1 MQQEQ
6 QTGRDWEGI
15 PAEEGKPIDLVLE
28 GGGVKGIGLV
38 GALSVLEEEGY
49 RFQNIAGTSAGAI
62 VAALI
67 AVGYR
72 AEELREVIMELN
84 FGTFTDEDA
93 VDRIPFVGKA
103 LSILLE
109 KGIYE
114 GERFKQW
121 MSEMLARKVQDTAG
135 NGMETPRSVTFGDL
149 PASESTN
156 PRFEHRVQV
165 VVSDLTT
172 RDLLVLPQ
180 QAQKLGVEA
189 SNLEVAAAVR
199 MSTSIPIFFEPV
211 WFPEQTRRNE
221 RHLLVDGGVLS
232 NFPVWV
238 FDVPRGEQPRWPT
251 FGLRLFE
258 SSRQPLAQELAASQE
273 VSAEKSFTIV
283 DYLKS
288 LVATMMAAHDR
299 LALERADN
307 VRTVDIPTLGVGAT
321 QFDLSHEQKKAL
333 YQAGREAA
341 RKFLEDFDYEDH
353 LRVRREE
360 GRL

>member
-1 MQQEQ
+1 
-6 QTGRDWEGI
+6 
-15 PAEEGKPIDLVLE
+15 
-28 GGGVKGIGLV
+28 
-38 GALSVLEEEGY
+38 
-49 RFQNIAGTSAGAI
+49 
-62 VAALI
+62 
-67 AVGYR
+67 
-72 AEELREVIMELN
+72 
-84 FGTFTDEDA
+84 
-93 VDRIPFVGKA
+93 
-103 LSILLE
+103 
-109 KGIYE
+109 
-114 GERFKQW
+114 
-121 MSEMLARKVQDTAG
+121 MLARKVQDMAG
-135 NGMETPRSVTFGDL
+135 NGLETPRSVTFGDL
-149 PASESTN
+149 PGSESTN

-172 RDLLVLPQ
+172 RGLLVLPQ

-189 SNLEVAAAVR
+189 SNLEVAAVVR

-211 WFPEQTRRNE
+211 WFPEEERRNE

-307 VRTVDIPTLGVGAT
+307 VRTVDIPTLGVGTT
-321 QFDLSHEQKKAL
+321 QFDLSHEQKEAL

-341 RKFLEDFDYEDH
+341 RKFLKDFNYEDH

-360 GRL
+360 GKL

>member
-1 MQQEQ
+1 MQHEQ
-6 QTGRDWEGI
+6 QTEPNWEEI

-28 GGGVKGIGLV
+28 GGGIKGIGLV

-49 RFQNIAGTSAGAI
+49 SFKNIAGTSAGAI

-72 AEELREVIMELN
+72 AEELRKVIMELD
-84 FGTFTDEDA
+84 FETFTDEDLT
-93 VDRIPFVGKA
+93 DRIPLVGKA

-121 MSEMLARKVQDTAG
+121 MSEMLSRRVPEGAS
-135 NGMETPRSVTFGDL
+135 NGTQKPHSVTFGDL
-149 PASESTN
+149 PGLKSTN

-165 VVSDLTT
+165 IVSDLTT
-172 RDLLVLPQ
+172 RDLLVLPH
-180 QAQKLGVEA
+180 QAQRLGVEP
-189 SNLEVAAAVR
+189 SKLEVAAAVR

-211 WFPEQTRRNE
+211 WFPQEAPRQE

-258 SSRQPLAQELAASQE
+258 SSRQPLTDELAASQQLPKDE
-273 VSAEKSFTIV
+273 SFTIV

-288 LVATMMAAHDR
+288 LVGTMMAAHDR

-307 VRTVDIPTLGVGAT
+307 VRTVDIPTLGVGTT
-321 QFDLSHEQKKAL
+321 QFDLSGEQKEAL

-341 RKFLEDFDYEDH
+341 RKFLEGFDYEEH
-353 LRVRREE
+353 LRIRREE